1 MRDTRR
7 RSRLD
12 GVGEVVLSYGDG
24 RYLFVDERAKRVA
37 DRVGCAAPLG
47 KRIFEVAPAL
57 RSTTFGRTLEQA
69 LTHSKPGRCCERMPH
84 IFPGARLA
92 AVIEPKQYAVR
103 VRFWLS
109 GVTVTPRGDAEEPR
123 ETRTG

>member
-1 MRDTRR
+1 
-7 RSRLD
+7 
-12 GVGEVVLSYGDG
+12 VLSYGEG
-24 RYLFVDERAKRVA
+24 RYLFVDARARRVA
-37 DRVGCAAPLG
+37 DRVGCSTPLG
-47 KRIFEVAPAL
+47 KRIFDVAPAL
-57 RSTTFGRTLEQA
+57 RMTTFGRTLEKA
-69 LTHSKPGRCCERMPH
+69 LTHSEPGRCCERMPH

-109 GVTVTPRGDAEEPR
+109 GVPVTPRGDDAEEPR